1 MSFLELACLRGHSG
15 AVQCAVF
22 NASGSHCLSG
32 GTDRVVNLWN
42 PYRPPFEEDAATGA
56 LVVQQYR
63 GHGHDVTGIAVAG
76 DGALFA
82 SVGGD
87 RCAFVWDTERGE
99 ATRRVY
105 GHDSRVS
112 AVALGGDGGAAASVL
127 ATGGDDMT
135 LRLHDLRAPATR
147 GPLQTLKGFR
157 DKVTGVAVVEGC
169 ILATCLDGALRAWDL
184 RAGRATTDVLP
195 AGPGAAAGGA
205 PAPLTALA
213 PPTPSSALVASTRA
227 GGTLALLDRPSGA
240 VLATMVG
247 HTCRNY
253 RCVPALLPGGTGVV
267 CGGEGGELLFWD
279 ALAPPGAAPVPL
291 PAVHRG
297 PVAHVHSVALEGT
310 GETVVLSAGH
320 DGTVRLWE
328 KRGGG
333 SGSASGASLHQGDVA
348 LQRSLGAPTHRH

>member
-1 MSFLELACLRGHSG
+1 
-15 AVQCAVF
+15 
-22 NASGSHCLSG
+22 
-32 GTDRVVNLWN
+32 
-42 PYRPPFEEDAATGA
+42 
-56 LVVQQYR
+56 
-63 GHGHDVTGIAVAG
+63 
-76 DGALFA
+76 
-82 SVGGD
+82 
-87 RCAFVWDTERGE
+87 
-99 ATRRVY
+99 
-105 GHDSRVS
+105 
-112 AVALGGDGGAAASVL
+112 
-127 ATGGDDMT
+127 MT

-267 CGGEGGELLFWD
+267 CGGEGGAQVSTMRAT
-279 ALAPPGAAPVPL
+279 ALAPGA
-291 PAVHRG
+291 
-297 PVAHVHSVALEGT
+297 E
-310 GETVVLSAGH
+310 
-320 DGTVRLWE
+320 
-328 KRGGG
+328 RGGRP
-333 SGSASGASLHQGDVA
+333 ASLVSTPASHFCRNQKAGA
-348 LQRSLGAPTHRH
+348 LRNPARSTWP